1 MRRQGNGAAL
11 STAAGSGRHGWLD
24 GVLSGRHRMSYARR
38 GLHGQVVDD
47 IGRRIVRGD
56 LAPGTVVD
64 LDALE
69 GALGVSRTVVREAVK
84 VLEAKGLL
92 EARPKRGTVVRPRAA
107 WNLLDPDV
115 VGWCFEDGPD
125 PRFLAALNELRQA
138 LEPAAARLAA
148 ARASP
153 EDVAAMREAL
163 AALRAD
169 HGNIDASTEDD
180 VALHRAILAASG
192 NELLVRVGA
201 LIEAGLRDR
210 HGEVVAAIAA
220 GDGDRA
226 ETAMRHLV
234 LDAAADTMRLLGTG
248 DLA

>member
-1 MRRQGNGAAL
+1 
-11 STAAGSGRHGWLD
+11 
-24 GVLSGRHRMSYARR
+24 MSYARR

-56 LAPGTVVD
+56 LAPGTAVD

-201 LIEAGLRDR
+201 LIEAGLRGRDRLAFSYGWDTGYLDR

-234 LDAAADTMRLLGTG
+234 LDAAADTVRLLGTG